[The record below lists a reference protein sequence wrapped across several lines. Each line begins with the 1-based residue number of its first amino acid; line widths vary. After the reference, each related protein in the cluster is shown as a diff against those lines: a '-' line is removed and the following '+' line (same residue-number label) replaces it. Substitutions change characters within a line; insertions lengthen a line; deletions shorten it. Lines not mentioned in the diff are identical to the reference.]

1 MWRALLLKDR
11 DAALLY
17 NNEKSLYAVLSF
29 FFFALYV
36 PGVSWLYNAGMWIV
50 FAYCFFYNNLAE
62 KISLLKRRPALLL
75 MILFFLLNCISALFS
90 DNIKEGVSW
99 AGIRLSLLIF
109 PISIGSL
116 YIRSLLKDR
125 IILSFSLAATLAA
138 AGSLAWGAWRAVRQ
152 SDFSLLY
159 NDNLSG
165 ILNLQSVYFALLI
178 NLAIFGYAYLLVR
191 KSLPV
196 KNFVMIPVFL
206 LLAVVHF
213 LLASRVAII
222 FLYSS
227 VFIFAACLVA
237 QKRKIPQGI
246 TLLLILL
253 LGGFSLVKFF
263 PKTINRFRELGYT
276 QFDFKSQAKESH
288 FNVAVTADQ
297 WNGANIR
304 IAVWQCAWQVTQ
316 QHLLLGTG
324 IGDKMDD
331 LNKQYAKNGFQFG
344 IKNTRNVHNNY
355 LDTWMTMGLLGLV
368 LLLAG
373 FFVLPLCQC
382 LKGRDWYGMIIVL
395 SFAFSLVT
403 ETYMDRTVGNTF
415 LAFFL
420 SFIASYKKPNA
431 GPSGY

>member
-17 NNEKSLYAVLSF
+17 SNEKRLYAVLSF
-29 FFFALYV
+29 FFLALYV
-36 PGVSWLYNAGMWIV
+36 PGVSWLYNAGMWMLFV
-50 FAYCFFYNNLAE
+50 CSFFHNPLSE

-75 MILFFLLNCISALFS
+75 MIAFFLLNCVSALLS
-90 DNIKEGVSW
+90 DNIEEGISW
-99 AGIRLSLLIF
+99 VGIRLSLLIF
-109 PISIGSL
+109 PLCIGSL
-116 YIRSLLKDR
+116 YIRNLLKQR
-125 IILSFSLAATLAA
+125 IILSFSAAVTVAA
-138 AGSLAWGAWRAVRQ
+138 AGSLFWGVWRAVRQ
-152 SDFSLLY
+152 ADFSLMY

-165 ILNLQSVYFALLI
+165 VLNLQSVYFALLI
-178 NLAIFGYAYLLVR
+178 NLAIFGYTYLMMK

-196 KNFVMIPVFL
+196 KNAVMLPVFL

-227 VFIFAACLVA
+227 GIIFAACLAV
-237 QKRKIPQGI
+237 KSGKSKQGMA
-246 TLLLILL
+246 LVLGLL
-253 LGGFSLVKFF
+253 LGGLLLVKFF

-288 FNVAVTADQ
+288 FNVPVTASQ

-331 LNKQYAKNGFQFG
+331 LNKQYAKNGFTFG
-344 IKNTRNVHNNY
+344 IRTTRNVHNNY
-355 LDTWMTMGLLGLV
+355 LDIWMTMGLPGLL

-373 FFVLPLCQC
+373 FLVLPLYQC
-382 LKGRDWYGMIIVL
+382 IKSSDWYGMIIVL
-395 SFAFSLVT
+395 SFAFSMVP
-403 ETYMDRTVGNTF
+403 ETYMDRTAGNTF

-420 SFIASYKKPNA
+420 SFIASYKKPA
-431 GPSGY
+431 GSQPAY